1 MTVCIHLDSCTV
13 TSVEFH
19 LKGKIK
25 GIDSTQHEV
34 EAHRTISLPAASNSS
49 GVPVS
54 IQLQRTSDNYFL
66 HVFGKNGE
74 VKKDFEV
81 SLRFKHAFV
90 NHHIEVLL
98 KTDQQGVIE
107 LGALKDIQW
116 FDYNNS
122 SYSAYK
128 QWVLR
133 DDAKS
138 TLPPAICV
146 SADKDF
152 KIACPTDLPESLYSL
167 YTTGVR
173 S

>member
-1 MTVCIHLDSCTV
+1 M

-19 LKGKIK
+19 LRGKVKGMD
-25 GIDSTQHEV
+25 GTQHEV
-34 EAHRTISLPAASNSS
+34 DANRTISIDAASNNS
-49 GVPVS
+49 GVPFS
-54 IQLQRTSDNYFL
+54 IQLQRTSDNYFI

-74 VKKDFEV
+74 VKRDFEV

-90 NHHIEVLL
+90 NRNIEVLL

-116 FDYNNS
+116 FDYNS
-122 SYSAYK
+122 SCSTYK

-152 KIACPTDLPESLYSL
+152 KIACPTHLPESLYSL